1 MNQIE
6 KKFKNLLLEINSQS
20 AEELFGEMKKQYF
33 LVPLETRV
41 SMENFFH
48 QFPYWGNL
56 DSSLEDFTE
65 ILNASNVL
73 KENTSNFLEFFENL
87 EDYRSKYLLY
97 AILHNWYCYDFVSL
111 QKVIENTFS
120 HYLDLDI
127 LPSLHD
133 EVFVDLGAYTGDTVF
148 SFFDTLGADSFS
160 KVYAYEM
167 SLDSVNILNSKLQN
181 YSNIV
186 VRQCA
191 VSNFVGK
198 GSILENNESA
208 SANVLTSGEDILITT
223 LDEDIKEK
231 ITLLK
236 MDIEGS
242 EKNALYGAKRHIIE
256 DKPKLMISVY
266 HGFSDLLDIW
276 NLLREWNPDYKF
288 YLRYYGGPI
297 FPTEIVLY
305 AV

>member
-20 AEELFGEMKKQYF
+20 AEELFVEMKKQYF

-133 EVFVDLGAYTGDTVF
+133 EVFVDL
-148 SFFDTLGADSFS
+148 
-160 KVYAYEM
+160 
-167 SLDSVNILNSKLQN
+167 
-181 YSNIV
+181 
-186 VRQCA
+186 
-191 VSNFVGK
+191 
-198 GSILENNESA
+198 
-208 SANVLTSGEDILITT
+208 
-223 LDEDIKEK
+223 
-231 ITLLK
+231 
-236 MDIEGS
+236 
-242 EKNALYGAKRHIIE
+242 
-256 DKPKLMISVY
+256 
-266 HGFSDLLDIW
+266 
-276 NLLREWNPDYKF
+276 
-288 YLRYYGGPI
+288 
-297 FPTEIVLY
+297 
-305 AV
+305 